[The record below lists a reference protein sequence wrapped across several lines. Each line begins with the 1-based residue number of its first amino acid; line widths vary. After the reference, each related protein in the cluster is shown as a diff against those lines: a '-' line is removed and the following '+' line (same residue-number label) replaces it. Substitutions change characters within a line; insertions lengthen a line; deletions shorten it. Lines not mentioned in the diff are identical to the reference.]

1 MPVSMQ
7 FKGIEFF
14 LLVNLHFY
22 DDLLKTSV
30 DIVTVLVSVSNLLQ
44 LRLTRSIS
52 YAQLGKT

>member
-30 DIVTVLVSVSNLLQ
+30 DIVTVLVLILL
-44 LRLTRSIS
+44 LYWCLFLTYYS
-52 YAQLGKT
+52 GG

>member
-22 DDLLKTSV
+22 DDLLKTYV

-44 LRLTRSIS
+44 RRLTRSIS

>member
-1 MPVSMQ
+1 MQ

-22 DDLLKTSV
+22 DDLLKTYV

-44 LRLTRSIS
+44 MRLTRSIS